1 MKSWT
6 ERLIS
11 HVETVLQPNPSKLI
25 FSGKIIIKYLFLDE
39 RLEDF
44 ILTKFDQKQTNKP
57 NIIEQLGQSM
67 TEAGNDFG
75 PSTQYGMNN

>member
-1 MKSWT
+1 MKQFFNQIQVNWYS
-6 ERLIS
+6 R
-11 HVETVLQPNPSKLI
+11 
-25 FSGKIIIKYLFLDE
+25 KIIIKYLVLDE

-67 TEAGNDFG
+67 SEAGNDFG
-75 PSTQYGMNN
+75 PSTQYGMRN